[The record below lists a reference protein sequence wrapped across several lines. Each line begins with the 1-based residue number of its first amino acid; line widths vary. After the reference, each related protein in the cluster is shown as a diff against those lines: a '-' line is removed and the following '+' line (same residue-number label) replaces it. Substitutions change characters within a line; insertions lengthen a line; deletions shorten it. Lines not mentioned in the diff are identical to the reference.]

1 MTHEIL
7 VLGIAKSFLLIQ
19 KLKGKKQNLNCDSKD
34 NKKVILYYVDNLY
47 SELY

>member
-19 KLKGKKQNLNCDSKD
+19 KLKNLNCDSKD
-34 NKKVILYYVDNLY
+34 NKKVILYYVDHLY